1 MKKQVTNP
9 LYIKIDRRYK
19 DNSCLNNV
27 IMFTYIFGQ
36 IYIWPAR
43 KQPIVEMTLKNTT
56 FHIQSKEK
64 NKIYFIEK
72 SIVLT
77 GDHT

>member
-1 MKKQVTNP
+1 MTN
-9 LYIKIDRRYK
+9 KEATNCRND
-19 DNSCLNNV
+19 
-27 IMFTYIFGQ
+27 M
-36 IYIWPAR
+36 
-43 KQPIVEMTLKNTT
+43 KNTT